1 MRRTTKILVVLGVA
15 IGVIQITSLAV
26 MLFDVGPLALA
37 VGLKVVLYAS
47 IAAFVVL
54 GFRIVRS
61 A

>member
-1 MRRTTKILVVLGVA
+1 MRRSTKMLFALGVA

-37 VGLKVVLYAS
+37 VGLKVALYAS

-54 GFRIVRS
+54 GLRMVRR